1 MEYLISFMT
10 GLISI
15 IESRRSLQETKVM
28 KALTLLGMIFIP
40 LAFTS
45 GIFDISGKYAAGETY
60 FWVYFAV
67 ALPIVL
73 LVFIM
78 AYTFDKV
85 SSWREASC

>member
-1 MEYLISFMT
+1 VEYLISFMT

-45 GIFDISGKYAAGETY
+45 GIFGISGKYAAGETY

-78 AYTFDKV
+78 AYTVDKV

>member
-1 MEYLISFMT
+1 MEYQVSPMT

-15 IESRRSLQETKVM
+15 IESQRSLQETKVM
-28 KALTLLGMIFIP
+28 KALTLLGMNLIP
-40 LAFTS
+40 FAFTS
-45 GIFDISGKYAAGETY
+45 GIFGMSGKYAAGETY

-78 AYTFDKV
+78 AYTVDKV
-85 SSWREASC
+85 SSWRRASR